1 MDVFSKS
8 TIPHFLYLP
17 PNETWKMEAKG
28 LLLHSIRLVITVKVK
43 VKLKSLSRVWLF
55 ATPWTVAHQAPP
67 SMVFSRQ
74 EYWSGLPFPS
84 PGDLPNPGIEPR
96 SPALQADALTSAQ
109 DPPNE
114 ERGNQWMN
122 WESVEPLGVVVTF
135 FFLCYLT
142 TLSWTCQTG

>member
-28 LLLHSIRLVITVKVK
+28 LLLHSIRLVIIVKVK
-43 VKLKSLSRVWLF
+43 VKSLSRVRLF

-67 SMVFSRQ
+67 SMGFSMQ
-74 EYWSGLPFPS
+74 EYWNGLPFPS
-84 PGDLPNPGIEPR
+84 PGDLPNPGITPR
-96 SPALQADALTSAQ
+96 SPALQADALTSEQ